1 MTTPLTDEQI
11 NQLAVQNLGEQAAH
25 TLTGLHRFARA
36 LLAQPEAAQHAPG
49 GDVLD
54 ERLEQWLKKY
64 EKTVANEWLGRFDI
78 ARLAWKAALQSTQA
92 QGQDAAPA
100 EQPPFGTKRAAAL
113 ALYKP
118 PFKFRMGY
126 IHDAGGHMVAD
137 QDGFGEGSK
146 VFDTIAA
153 RVRGWGRI
161 GYMPDPEALQDE
173 VGAVIADA
181 LTAYWSASQAGA
193 QEQAK

>member
-1 MTTPLTDEQI
+1 MNTPLTDEQI
-11 NQLAVQNLGEQAAH
+11 DAEFFRQYQGGASKGDKHIFRAGA
-25 TLTGLHRFARA
+25 RFARA
-36 LLAQPEAAQHAPG
+36 LLAQPAAQPAPG
-49 GDVLD
+49 GGVQNLARTGCAAGTED
-54 ERLEQWLKKY
+54 ECMRRDCA
-64 EKTVANEWLGRFDI
+64 TACP
-78 ARLAWKAALQSTQA
+78 ALQSTQA

-146 VFDTIAA
+146 VFDSIAA

-161 GYMPDPEALQDE
+161 GYMPDAEALQDE
-173 VGAVIADA
+173 VGAVLADA
-181 LTAYWSASQAGA
+181 LTAYWNSAAR
-193 QEQAK
+193 AKE